1 MLLMRFRATTVAGRE
16 ISVLVL
22 VRENLSKLLIYRDTG
37 ALQEDE
43 IAQNQ

>member
-1 MLLMRFRATTVAGRE
+1 MLFIRFRTAAVTDRE

-37 ALQEDE
+37 AFQEDE
-43 IAQNQ
+43 IAQEQ